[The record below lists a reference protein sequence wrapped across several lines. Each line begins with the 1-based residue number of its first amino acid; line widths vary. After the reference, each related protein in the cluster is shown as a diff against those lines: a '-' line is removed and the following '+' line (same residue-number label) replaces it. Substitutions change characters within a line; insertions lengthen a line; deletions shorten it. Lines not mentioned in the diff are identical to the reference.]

1 MSAIT
6 HQGTGGESFVSDD
19 SLDTLL
25 HSDPVIDSVANV
37 VVAETDSQILD
48 VVFAHTEKN
57 H

>member
-1 MSAIT
+1 M
-6 HQGTGGESFVSDD
+6 SDD